1 MRSKVDLHLHSTASD
16 GKFSPAELVK
26 MALERGLEVISI
38 TDHDTTDGIEEA
50 LEAAKGTNL
59 EVIPG
64 VEISADIPRKEVHLL
79 GYYIDHRDG
88 TFEEVLRLIRRY
100 RVKRALAMLEKLASL
115 GIRLKWDMVMEIA
128 GRGSVGRPHIAQ
140 AMVKEG
146 YVSSMEEAF
155 LLYIGRDGPAYVE
168 RYKLAP
174 SEAVRLIKG
183 AKGLAVLAH
192 PSKVIE
198 LLPSLVKA
206 GLVGIEARYNDY
218 PEEEVEYLAGL
229 ARKYNLVPTGGSDF
243 HGHERSGIGSVWVP
257 MEWVKRLRDL
267 ATSSPHLQAP
277 L

>member
-140 AMVKEG
+140 AMVEEG

>member
-16 GKFSPAELVK
+16 GEFSPSELVE

-64 VEISADIPRKEVHLL
+64 VEISADIPKKEVHLL
-79 GYYIDHRDG
+79 GYYIDHRDRNFG
-88 TFEEVLRLIRRY
+88 EVLCAIRRY
-100 RVKRALAMLEKLASL
+100 RVKRALAMLEKLASF
-115 GIRLKWDMVMEIA
+115 GIPLKWDRVMEIA
-128 GRGSVGRPHIAQ
+128 GGGSVGRPHIAQ
-140 AMVKEG
+140 AMVEEG
-146 YVSSMEEAF
+146 YVSSIDEAF

-198 LLPSLVKA
+198 LLPSLVRA
-206 GLVGIEARYNDY
+206 GLVGIEVRYDDY
-218 PEEEVEYLAGL
+218 PEEEIEHLAGL
-229 ARKYNLVPTGGSDF
+229 ASKYNLVPTGGSDF
-243 HGHERSGIGSVWVP
+243 HGREKSGIGSIWVP
-257 MEWVKRLRDL
+257 MEWVERLRAL
-267 ATSSPHLQAP
+267 VTFSPRMP
-277 L
+277 VFR